1 MNEDEL
7 RSLVGELTVAEK
19 ARLVTGA
26 DFWTLHPEPKV
37 GLRRLVLSDGPNGVR
52 GTTWDERDTSLLLPV
67 ASGLAAT
74 WDRDAV
80 TRAGELFGD
89 EAVRRGVHVVLA
101 PTINLHR
108 SPFGGRHFE
117 NFSEDPLLTGV
128 LGARIVAGIQSRG
141 VAATP
146 KHYVGNESETE
157 RFTYDAVIDER
168 TLRDCYLEPFRRIV
182 AEASPWAMMAAY
194 NSVNGHTMTEHS
206 LLVNEVLK
214 GEWGFDGV
222 LVSDWFATRT
232 CAPAA
237 NGGLD
242 LAMPGPKS
250 PWAEGALAEAV
261 QDGEVAEEV
270 LDDKVLRLL
279 RLADRVGALGEEER
293 SAPVNDGPPEQA
305 RAVIR
310 DLTARGFVLLR
321 NEKALLPLDPGIAK
335 IAVIGENATFPA
347 VQGGG
352 SSHVS
357 PPHVVTPLEG
367 LRKALPNAEIQHR
380 RGVRHRRLLDPIPR
394 EEILDPQG
402 EGSGLRVEYLGEND
416 EVLSSELRGAER
428 LIWQLGAMPEGTR
441 KLRMS
446 GSLSLELG
454 EHVFGVNG
462 TGHFRVEISGREV
475 LTTDVA
481 AEGEADDPLGDMLA
495 PPEQRFNVVLVDS
508 DVDGKGRACLTVEF
522 TPQKI
527 DADLIAVGL
536 GHRAEGW
543 DDATELEAAL
553 RAARDCDVAVVV
565 VGTNDEVETEG
576 RDRGSLDLPGQQDE
590 LVAQVVAINPNTVV
604 VVNVGGPVLMPW
616 SSDAPAVL
624 WTWFGGQEYGDALA
638 DVLLGAVEPGGR
650 LPTTLP
656 ARLADVPVP
665 LPGVQPVDGALRYS
679 EGPLIGYRA
688 YENRGVTPGFCF
700 GHGLGYTSWSYDEAS
715 RDGDAVVVK
724 LRNTGDH
731 AGREV
736 VQVYADDPV
745 RLVGFAVVTA
755 ESGAE
760 AEVTVPVEPCDGDLR
775 VGRSAGDLR
784 LDVVPGSD
792 QP

>member
-1 MNEDEL
+1 VEENDL
-7 RSLVGELTVAEK
+7 RSLLEKLTVEEK
-19 ARLVTGA
+19 ARLLTGA
-26 DFWTLHPEPKV
+26 DFWTLHPMPKI

-74 WDRDAV
+74 WDRAEV
-80 TRAGELFGD
+80 RRAGELFGD

-128 LGARIVAGIQSRG
+128 IGAEIVAGIQSRG

-157 RFTYDAVIDER
+157 RLTYNAVIDEA
-168 TLRDCYLEPFRRIV
+168 TLRDCYLAPFRRIV
-182 AEASPWAMMAAY
+182 DEAQPWAMMAAY

-206 LLVNEVLK
+206 ALVNDVLK

-222 LVSDWFATRT
+222 LVSDWFATRS
-232 CAPAA
+232 CAGAA

-250 PWAEGALAEAV
+250 PWADGALAKAV
-261 QDGEVAEEV
+261 QDGEVEESV

-279 RLADRVGALGEEER
+279 RLADRVGALGEGEVEQK
-293 SAPVNDGPPEQA
+293 AVEAPPEQA
-305 RAVIR
+305 RASIR
-310 DLTARGFVLLR
+310 ELAARGFVLLR
-321 NEKALLPLDPGIAK
+321 NENSLLPLDQGVTK
-335 IAVIGENATFPA
+335 VAVIGENATFPA

-357 PPHVVTPLEG
+357 PPHVVTPLDG
-367 LRKALPNAEIQHR
+367 VRRALPNAEVHYQ
-380 RGVRHRRLLDPIPR
+380 RGVRHRRLLDPIPP
-394 EEILDPQG
+394 ELVLDPQG
-402 EGSGLRVEYLGEND
+402 DGSGLRVEYLGD
-416 EVLSSELRGAER
+416 EGQVLDTELRGTER
-428 LIWQLGAMPEGTR
+428 LTWQLGAMPEGTR

-446 GSLSLELG
+446 GRLTAEVG

-462 TGHFRVEISGREV
+462 TGNFRVEVSGREV
-475 LTTDVA
+475 LSADVKSSS
-481 AEGEADDPLGDMLA
+481 EVDDPLGDMLA
-495 PPEQRFNVVLVDS
+495 PPEQRFNVVLVES
-508 DVDGKGRACLTVEF
+508 DLDEAGRVRLSVEF
-522 TPQKI
+522 TPVKV
-527 DADLIAVGL
+527 DADLICVGL
-536 GHRAEGW
+536 GHRPERW

-576 RDRGSLDLPGQQDE
+576 RDRNSLDLPGPQNE
-590 LVAQVVAINPNTVV
+590 LVAKVIAANPNAVV
-604 VVNVGGPVLMPW
+604 VVNAGGPVLMPW
-616 SSDAPAVL
+616 AADAPSVL

-638 DVLLGAVEPGGR
+638 DVLLGTAEPGGR

-656 ARLADVPVP
+656 AALADVPVP
-665 LPGVQPVDGALRYS
+665 LPGVQPVDGELSYE

-688 YENRGVTPGFCF
+688 YAARGVTPGFSF
-700 GHGLGYTSWSYDEAS
+700 GHGLGYTTWSYDEATL
-715 RDGDAVVVK
+715 DGDAVTVK
-724 LRNTGDH
+724 LRNTGDR

-736 VQVYADDPV
+736 VQVYTADPL
-745 RLVGFAVVTA
+745 RLVGFAV
-755 ESGAE
+755 AE
-760 AEVTVPVEPCDGDLR
+760 AEPGAEVEVTVEVEPGAQDVR
-775 VGRSAGDLR
+775 VGPSSGDLR
-784 LDVVPGSD
+784 LDAGR
-792 QP
+792 

>member
-1 MNEDEL
+1 MNEDDL
-7 RSLVGELTVAEK
+7 RSLLGELTVEEK

-89 EAVRRGVHVVLA
+89 EALRRGVHVVLA

-182 AEASPWAMMAAY
+182 DEASPWAMMAAY

-214 GEWGFDGV
+214 AEWGFDGV

-250 PWAEGALAEAV
+250 PWADGALAKAV
-261 QDGEVAEEV
+261 GDGEVAEQV

-279 RLADRVGALGEEER
+279 RLADRVGALGEEPEKP
-293 SAPVNDGPPEQA
+293 ADDGPPERA

-321 NEKALLPLDPGIAK
+321 NEKSLLPLDPGITK

-367 LRKALPNAEIQHR
+367 LRQALPNAEIQYR
-380 RGVRHRRLLDPIPR
+380 RGVRHRRLLDPILR
-394 EEILDPQG
+394 EEIEDPRG
-402 EGSGLRVEYLGEND
+402 EGTGLRVEYLGEQGD
-416 EVLSSELRGAER
+416 VLGSELRGAER
-428 LIWQLGAMPEGTR
+428 LIWQVGAMPEGTC

-446 GSLSLELG
+446 GNLALEPG

-475 LTTDVA
+475 LTADVA
-481 AEGEADDPLGDMLA
+481 SDGEADDPLGDMLA

-508 DVDGKGRACLTVEF
+508 DVNAKGRACLTVEF
-522 TPQKI
+522 TPQNI
-527 DADLIAVGL
+527 DADLICAGL
-536 GHRAEGW
+536 GYRPERW

-576 RDRGSLDLPGQQDE
+576 RDRTSLDLPGQQDE
-590 LVAQVVAINPNTVV
+590 LVAKVLEANPNAVV
-604 VVNVGGPVLMPW
+604 VVNAGSPVLMPW
-616 SSDAPAVL
+616 AAEASTVL

-638 DVLLGAVEPGGR
+638 DVLLGAAEPGGR

-656 ARLADVPVP
+656 AELADVPVP
-665 LPGVQPVDGALRYS
+665 LPGVQPVDGMLRYS

-688 YENRGVTPGFCF
+688 YADRGVAPGFPF
-700 GHGLGYTSWSYDEAS
+700 GHGLGYTSWSYDAVS

-724 LRNTGDH
+724 LRNTGDR

-736 VQVYADDPV
+736 VQVYAADPL

-755 ESGAE
+755 EAGAE
-760 AEVTVPVEPCDGDLR
+760 AEVTVPVEPEDGDLR
-775 VGRSAGDLR
+775 VGRSVGDLR
-784 LDVVPGSD
+784 LDVVS
-792 QP
+792 